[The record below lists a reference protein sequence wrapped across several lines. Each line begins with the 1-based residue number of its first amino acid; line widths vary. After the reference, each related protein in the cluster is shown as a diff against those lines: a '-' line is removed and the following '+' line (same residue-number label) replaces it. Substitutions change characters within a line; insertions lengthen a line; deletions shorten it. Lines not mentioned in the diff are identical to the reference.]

1 MQRGAAISWSGHSPF
16 SYTNEA
22 ANWAFG
28 VPCTATAGGL
38 GPAVPWAAAA
48 DGTEL
53 SVCMAADVA
62 AALGTPCSSSGCS
75 STMTVGNAGEL
86 HIDCG
91 KAGDGGSATSELCRM
106 LDRLD
111 VTAAATL
118 FLHRLLFERLTAGSG
133 GNGGA
138 GYLRSGSGAAATLVQ
153 CAFQANSGY
162 VRPLPLLP
170 ASAPCAVAFACRAPQ
185 YPHTPGRAAAA
196 GGAGGCVCGADP
208 LPPKWARG
216 ISDPCSLGEASTP
229 TSAPR

>member
-1 MQRGAAISWSGHSPF
+1 
-16 SYTNEA
+16 
-22 ANWAFG
+22 
-28 VPCTATAGGL
+28 
-38 GPAVPWAAAA
+38 
-48 DGTEL
+48 
-53 SVCMAADVA
+53 MAADVA

-138 GYLRSGSGAAATLVQ
+138 VYLRSGSGAAVTVAECTFRTNIAGAVRQPTTPTTTRHLAPLKRFWGRVPI
-153 CAFQANSGY
+153 ARRGHLLLHRHRVDRHRLY
-162 VRPLPLLP
+162 VRLEHSRRWGACLTLLP
-170 ASAPCAVAFACRAPQ
+170 QFP
-185 YPHTPGRAAAA
+185 
-196 GGAGGCVCGADP
+196 
-208 LPPKWARG
+208 
-216 ISDPCSLGEASTP
+216 
-229 TSAPR
+229 